1 MQKHEMDI
9 DCWVSYFQNR
19 PAKTYIYIVYSFKES
34 GYWSNLETYDILS
47 KQQHFTETTVVTYSG
62 R

>member
-19 PAKTYIYIVYSFKES
+19 PAKTYIVHSFKES
-34 GYWSNLETYDILS
+34 GYWSNLETYNILS